1 MAKRKGTNNDIQN
14 ITQKTKDRATR
25 TSLKTGGELMC
36 SERVGSSCST
46 YATRRVTLVTN
57 PVTSHGRR
65 KSRILI
71 ATNGTHYILTD
82 YHYLKGLKLSIGSL
96 SLSIFDGRQYVS
108 VLKNKLLDFAAKL
121 ILCELYYQIEINQ
134 LDLCKWIK
142 STYFC

>member
-14 ITQKTKDRATR
+14 ITQKTKDRTTR
-25 TSLKTGGELMC
+25 TSSKTGGELMC
-36 SERVGSSCST
+36 CERVGSSCST

-82 YHYLKGLKLSIGSL
+82 IIIILKDVLKLSIGSL

-108 VLKNKLLDFAAKL
+108 VLKNKLLDFCSK
-121 ILCELYYQIEINQ
+121 
-134 LDLCKWIK
+134 
-142 STYFC
+142 TYTS

>member
-25 TSLKTGGELMC
+25 TSLKTGGELIC

-57 PVTSHGRR
+57 PVTSHERR

-82 YHYLKGLKLSIGSL
+82 IIIILKDVLKLSIGSL
-96 SLSIFDGRQYVS
+96 SL
-108 VLKNKLLDFAAKL
+108 
-121 ILCELYYQIEINQ
+121 
-134 LDLCKWIK
+134 
-142 STYFC
+142 

>member
-57 PVTSHGRR
+57 PVTIHGRR

-82 YHYLKGLKLSIGSL
+82 IIIILKYVLKLSIGSL

-108 VLKNKLLDFAAKL
+108 VLKNKLLDFCSK
-121 ILCELYYQIEINQ
+121 
-134 LDLCKWIK
+134 
-142 STYFC
+142 TYTS